1 MNTVL
6 KICFAFQLKM
16 RSVNFILIKNLCT
29 VDLFGA
35 LFILPVPL
43 IATIKGQWDFPTTF
57 CAANSIVNVALWFQH
72 IVMFAM
78 LKIDRV
84 LASCLPFGKYPL
96 LNVEAVN
103 GLILATWVFSFFVA
117 ALVTVLFQSSYEPA
131 VVLCIP
137 DLPIGFFIAIFTV
150 YCVVLCAMVIGYITV
165 LICLKK
171 KQAQIQN
178 TNMVQT
184 KDYKGLEKAAL
195 TRYVMCNVY
204 QQQQKKICNSASNC
218 NFLHSFCVFLGITR
232 RQQRARESIFLTLTL

>member
-1 MNTVL
+1 
-6 KICFAFQLKM
+6 
-16 RSVNFILIKNLCT
+16 
-29 VDLFGA
+29 
-35 LFILPVPL
+35 
-43 IATIKGQWDFPTTF
+43 
-57 CAANSIVNVALWFQH
+57 
-72 IVMFAM
+72 M

-150 YCVVLCAMVIGYITV
+150 YCLVLCAMVIGYITV

-195 TRYVMCNVY
+195 TRYVMCQY
-204 QQQQKKICNSASNC
+204 ATSGEK
-218 NFLHSFCVFLGITR
+218 
-232 RQQRARESIFLTLTL
+232 

>member
-1 MNTVL
+1 MIHKCGN
-6 KICFAFQLKM
+6 
-16 RSVNFILIKNLCT
+16 NLPSAS
-29 VDLFGA
+29 GRH
-35 LFILPVPL
+35 
-43 IATIKGQWDFPTTF
+43 FPATF

-150 YCVVLCAMVIGYITV
+150 YCLVLCAMVIGYITV

-195 TRYVMCNVY
+195 TRYVMY
-204 QQQQKKICNSASNC
+204 IKDSSSRKRFAIPLATAT
-218 NFLHSFCVFLGITR
+218 FCILFVCF
-232 RQQRARESIFLTLTL
+232 